1 MNHTMDFSQYSAK
14 HLAEERMPD
23 AVWYLGGAFR
33 YDNALLRYVAYNAKL
48 FGNSLRLVAAG
59 APPCLW
65 SLDWFKP
72 RPLVNLQAFV
82 QALEQYA
89 LLSVGVTLEF
99 DSPVV
104 TDEMIADSASN
115 RLLQEF
121 WRCDRVRKNAVSVA
135 NDKLAAHIR
144 GVYPKLPMHAHLN
157 RVAAEPGKRTA
168 AFYNELA
175 EKYDFVSL
183 HPADCARPEIMDGL
197 KEPARFVATVN
208 DTCLRQCP
216 CRRDHL
222 MLLARLR
229 KQPYS
234 MELLSARGRYVQ
246 VAGCESVEHKTLNQK
261 KSCILTEAELKS
273 LYERGVRRF
282 RVQDA
287 TLRNELSV
295 HWSWIRGVFGH
306 SPESDNLIAAYAAS
320 CMNEFVRPMR
330 QMPGGLGKFQFGN
343 YD

>member
-1 MNHTMDFSQYSAK
+1 
-14 HLAEERMPD
+14 MPD

-33 YDNALLRYVAYNAKL
+33 YDNALLRYLAYTAKV
-48 FGNSLRLVAAG
+48 FGQSLHLAGAG

-72 RPLVNLQAFV
+72 RALVNLQLFI

-89 LLSVGVTLEF
+89 LLGVGVTLEF

-104 TDEMIADSASN
+104 SDEMLADGASN

-121 WRCDRVRKNAVSVA
+121 WRCDRIRKNAVSVA
-135 NDKLAAHIR
+135 SDKLAAHIR
-144 GVYPKLPMHAHLN
+144 RVYPKLPMYAHLN

-175 EKYDFVSL
+175 ERYDFVSL
-183 HPADCARPEIMDGL
+183 HPADCARPEILDGL
-197 KEPARFVATVN
+197 KDPSRFIVTVN

-216 CRRDHL
+216 CRREHL
-222 MLLARLR
+222 MLLTRLR

-234 MELLSARGRYVQ
+234 MELLSARGRYLQ
-246 VAGCESVEHKTLNQK
+246 MSGCESVEQKTLCQK
-261 KSCILTEAELKS
+261 KSCILTEAEITS

-287 TLRNELSV
+287 TLRNEISL
-295 HWSWIRGVFGH
+295 HWSWIRGIFGH
-306 SPESDNLIAAYAAS
+306 NPETDNLIACYAAS
-320 CMNEFVRPMR
+320 CMNEFSRPLR
-330 QMPGGLGKFQFGN
+330 QMSGGLGKFQFGD